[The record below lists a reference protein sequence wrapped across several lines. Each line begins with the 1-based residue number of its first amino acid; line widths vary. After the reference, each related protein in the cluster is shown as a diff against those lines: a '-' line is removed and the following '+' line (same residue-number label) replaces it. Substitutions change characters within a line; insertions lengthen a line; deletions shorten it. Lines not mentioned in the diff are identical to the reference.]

1 MPRCIKPYKSKNN
14 NSTSASTNTPP
25 PPKNNDINQSNG
37 ITNTIT
43 SNIVSGFAFGA
54 GSSLARNAVDSLF
67 NQNSKTESSNNI
79 KVNEKKIFNDYNE
92 CLKNNNEDF
101 CKDFCKEFYTSPYKT
116 DI

>member
-14 NSTSASTNTPP
+14 NSNSSSVSTPPP
-25 PPKNNDINQSNG
+25 PPKNYDINQSNG

-43 SNIVSGFAFGA
+43 SNIVSGFAFGT

-67 NQNSKTESSNNI
+67 NQNSKSESSNNI
-79 KVNEKKIFNDYNE
+79 KVNEQKIFNDYNE

-101 CKDFCKEFYTSPYKT
+101 CKEFYTSPYKT

>member
-14 NSTSASTNTPP
+14 NSTSASTIIPP
-25 PPKNNDINQSNG
+25 PPKNNDINQSNQSNG

-67 NQNSKTESSNNI
+67 NKNSKTESSNNI
-79 KVNEKKIFNDYNE
+79 KVNEQKIFNDYNE

-101 CKDFCKEFYTSPYKT
+101 CKDFYNSPYKT
-116 DI
+116 DN

>member
-14 NSTSASTNTPP
+14 NSISTSTSIPPTPP
-25 PPKNNDINQSNG
+25 PPKKNNDINQSNG

-54 GSSLARNAVDSLF
+54 GSSLARNAVDILF
-67 NQNSKTESSNNI
+67 NQTSKTESSNNI
-79 KVNEKKIFNDYNE
+79 KVNQEKIFNDYNE

-101 CKDFCKEFYTSPYKT
+101 CKDFYTSPYKT

>member
-14 NSTSASTNTPP
+14 NSNSSSVSTPPP
-25 PPKNNDINQSNG
+25 PPKNYDINQSNG

-54 GSSLARNAVDSLF
+54 GSSLARNAVDILF
-67 NQNSKTESSNNI
+67 NQNSKSESSNNI
-79 KVNEKKIFNDYNE
+79 KVNEQKIFNDYNE

-101 CKDFCKEFYTSPYKT
+101 CKEFYTSPYKT

>member
-1 MPRCIKPYKSKNN
+1 MPRCIKSYKSKNN
-14 NSTSASTNTPP
+14 NSTSSLASTPP
-25 PPKNNDINQSNG
+25 PPPKKNNDINQSNG

-67 NQNSKTESSNNI
+67 NQNSKSESSNNI
-79 KVNEKKIFNDYNE
+79 KVNEQKIFNDYNE

-101 CKDFCKEFYTSPYKT
+101 CKDFYTSHYKT